1 VPDAARL
8 HAFRGIDP
16 SEISYEEVGR
26 VVGDVIVKG
35 VGGVGT
41 E

>member
-26 VVGDVIVKG
+26 VVADVIVKG

-41 E
+41 